1 MIKLLAFDLD
11 GTILENGL
19 VIPEE
24 TKEVLNKIV
33 NLGVKI
39 STASGRKIEDQINII
54 NSNGLGDGMGY
65 PHSLIVNESQI
76 YLLNGDQ
83 YVPLDSW
90 NRRVSEEWKE
100 LYPLAERIILEEM
113 GRLKSMG
120 VGVSIHIIGEVSLI
134 RNMVAMRF
142 SSIEEAKNYE
152 KQLRE
157 KLKSSGVPLWSNYN
171 FSLVQILP
179 PSAGKGN
186 TVLTLSRHL
195 GLLPEEVLVIGDS
208 GNDKDMLDG
217 RFGFRVATV
226 SNAEPEIKETVERN
240 GGYVAENPVSR
251 GIIEIVNKL
260 ILGEIK
266 YETGI

>member
-1 MIKLLAFDLD
+1 
-11 GTILENGL
+11 
-19 VIPEE
+19 
-24 TKEVLNKIV
+24 
-33 NLGVKI
+33 
-39 STASGRKIEDQINII
+39 
-54 NSNGLGDGMGY
+54 
-65 PHSLIVNESQI
+65 
-76 YLLNGDQ
+76 
-83 YVPLDSW
+83 
-90 NRRVSEEWKE
+90 
-100 LYPLAERIILEEM
+100 
-113 GRLKSMG
+113 
-120 VGVSIHIIGEVSLI
+120 
-134 RNMVAMRF
+134 
-142 SSIEEAKNYE
+142 
-152 KQLRE
+152 
-157 KLKSSGVPLWSNYN
+157 SSGVPLWSNYN